1 MYVIL
6 CNVLVNCPLLLTSLS
21 LSLSPSLPPPPS
33 PSTPHPPSPSSD
45 TSTIDEESDHQL
57 PKEKIILLTS
67 CQPVIDYLNTC
78 DHILYQCIVDFL
90 IPDVLRPIPGTLT
103 QAIRNF
109 AKSLEGWLS
118 GNIHGYSSNLIKA
131 KVSTCTHT
139 HTEHTTTHTTHAS
152 KMQKKNTRWMLCSI
166 KSHAVCCTH
175 HVCKMCTVARCSPL
189 VANTCQASLLFD
201 INF

>member
-1 MYVIL
+1 MHVPASFQVVWLHNWNTVITGAYL
-6 CNVLVNCPLLLTSLS
+6 NLVLS
-21 LSLSPSLPPPPS
+21 LSLALPPPSSSLFCSLPFSVSLPS
-33 PSTPHPPSPSSD
+33 HVPFISD

-57 PKEKIILLTS
+57 PKEKIVLLTS

-131 KVSTCTHT
+131 KVSTCTHSQT
-139 HTEHTTTHTTHAS
+139 HTTTHVIHTCLM
-152 KMQKKNTRWMLCSI
+152 MQKYTRAC
-166 KSHAVCCTH
+166 V
-175 HVCKMCTVARCSPL
+175 
-189 VANTCQASLLFD
+189 
-201 INF
+201 

>member
-1 MYVIL
+1 MMSFLFVGRYR
-6 CNVLVNCPLLLTSLS
+6 
-21 LSLSPSLPPPPS
+21 
-33 PSTPHPPSPSSD
+33 D
-45 TSTIDEESDHQL
+45 TSTIDDESDHQL

-67 CQPVIDYLNTC
+67 CQPVIDYINTC

-131 KVSTCTHT
+131 KVI
-139 HTEHTTTHTTHAS
+139 
-152 KMQKKNTRWMLCSI
+152 MI
-166 KSHAVCCTH
+166 DV
-175 HVCKMCTVARCSPL
+175 HVAPFYS
-189 VANTCQASLLFD
+189 
-201 INF
+201 

>member
-1 MYVIL
+1 M
-6 CNVLVNCPLLLTSLS
+6 
-21 LSLSPSLPPPPS
+21 
-33 PSTPHPPSPSSD
+33 D
-45 TSTIDEESDHQL
+45 DESDHQL

-67 CQPVIDYLNTC
+67 CQPVIDYINTC

-131 KVSTCTHT
+131 KVSSIVLVMSL
-139 HTEHTTTHTTHAS
+139 HAS
-152 KMQKKNTRWMLCSI
+152 IVIVNCGLMRGAFVN
-166 KSHAVCCTH
+166 
-175 HVCKMCTVARCSPL
+175 
-189 VANTCQASLLFD
+189 
-201 INF
+201 

>member
-1 MYVIL
+1 MFGNGCINTSFSVVPCREVALDCTMCISMAPHCTSIYL
-6 CNVLVNCPLLLTSLS
+6 FSLS
-21 LSLSPSLPPPPS
+21 FSLSH
-33 PSTPHPPSPSSD
+33 THTHTHSD

-131 KVSTCTHT
+131 KVSTYVILL
-139 HTEHTTTHTTHAS
+139 
-152 KMQKKNTRWMLCSI
+152 KGGVTRDFPPSNLSF
-166 KSHAVCCTH
+166 
-175 HVCKMCTVARCSPL
+175 P
-189 VANTCQASLLFD
+189 SLDFWNLT
-201 INF
+201 

>member
-1 MYVIL
+1 MMSFLFVGRYR
-6 CNVLVNCPLLLTSLS
+6 
-21 LSLSPSLPPPPS
+21 
-33 PSTPHPPSPSSD
+33 D
-45 TSTIDEESDHQL
+45 TSTIDDESDHQL

-67 CQPVIDYLNTC
+67 CQPVIDYINTC

-131 KVSTCTHT
+131 KVIMIDVHVAPFYSW
-139 HTEHTTTHTTHAS
+139 AVYVV
-152 KMQKKNTRWMLCSI
+152 MLRGNVVIMTGAFS
-166 KSHAVCCTH
+166 
-175 HVCKMCTVARCSPL
+175 
-189 VANTCQASLLFD
+189 
-201 INF
+201 

>member
-1 MYVIL
+1 MVHLHACIFLGDVIL
-6 CNVLVNCPLLLTSLS
+6 PNLVLVEVIPLLSLLSLS
-21 LSLSPSLPPPPS
+21 LSLSLSHAHTS
-33 PSTPHPPSPSSD
+33 STSD

-139 HTEHTTTHTTHAS
+139 DMSHTTTHTSHTQAKCKTYICAISYTHY
-152 KMQKKNTRWMLCSI
+152 I
-166 KSHAVCCTH
+166 HAKCVS
-175 HVCKMCTVARCSPL
+175 RPL
-189 VANTCQASLLFD
+189 VANICQAFPQFF
-201 INF
+201 IIKF